1 MKPKTKIQK
10 EVARLSAN
18 LRPISATQI
27 DWAYRHCVEHIGY
40 RTKKGN
46 ITCSDCGHEWHSD
59 SGLCDTLE
67 GCTCPKCHAEL
78 KVQDTRRRIYKET
91 QNFSVITTCKGY
103 QVIRVA
109 QVRCESRKGEPMRF
123 YCHEVVQRWISPDGK
138 VTDMALLRGF
148 LFCYCDVW
156 ALGSDMEV
164 RPHNSLYDDVVARSC
179 AYPKMRILPQL
190 RRNGFKGDFHGI
202 SPVRLFKALLSDP
215 RIETLMKGGE
225 IEVMK
230 HFLFNTRTADE
241 CWASYL
247 IAKRHKYQIDNLS
260 MCIRATVKNTAYSE
274 SLWKKIDEF
283 TVRYRE
289 MYTTDSIKDMV
300 TIHATR
306 EAYKKCGKDPSRY
319 RPSGEALCRRILRGI
334 PLYQIDTL
342 VDLINLVSIRYGY
355 SIGGFD
361 ADKIQGDTLVLG
373 IGKSGEPYEGIG
385 RGELNIEGMPVYRDA
400 MGGIGT
406 PTSDN
411 ERTKL
416 EAGTTHL
423 LTIINGYSGKE
434 GLQEAAD
441 YMLELL
447 KEFAASKDEEL
458 IYF

>member
-1 MKPKTKIQK
+1 MEIKVSEEI
-10 EVARLSAN
+10 
-18 LRPISATQI
+18 
-27 DWAYRHCVEHIGY
+27 
-40 RTKKGN
+40 KKA
-46 ITCSDCGHEWHSD
+46 
-59 SGLCDTLE
+59 
-67 GCTCPKCHAEL
+67 CPQFA
-78 KVQDTRRRIYKET
+78 
-91 QNFSVITTCKGY
+91 
-103 QVIRVA
+103 
-109 QVRCESRKGEPMRF
+109 
-123 YCHEVVQRWISPDGK
+123 
-138 VTDMALLRGF
+138 
-148 LFCYCDVW
+148 
-156 ALGSDMEV
+156 
-164 RPHNSLYDDVVARSC
+164 
-179 AYPKMRILPQL
+179 
-190 RRNGFKGDFHGI
+190 GI
-202 SPVRLFKALLSDP
+202 A
-215 RIETLMKGGE
+215 
-225 IEVMK
+225 
-230 HFLFNTRTADE
+230 
-241 CWASYL
+241 
-247 IAKRHKYQIDNLS
+247 
-260 MCIRATVKNTAYSE
+260 IRATVKNTAYSE

-283 TVRYRE
+283 TICYRE

-306 EAYKKCGKDPSRY
+306 EAYKKCGKDP
-319 RPSGEALCRRILRGI
+319 RILRGI